1 MMTTLEPPVLAAS
14 QSALD
19 PSKPVLLIVDDE
31 AGPRTSLRFV
41 FKDTFTCV
49 TTNGGFEALAVARS
63 NPVDVA
69 ILDVRMPDMSGV
81 DVLRELKAIN
91 PDIECVLLTGYETLE
106 SARAAM
112 HYGAAEYLNKPFDVF
127 NIREVVDRCLA
138 RRHEKHRATAN
149 LRSLQELNRN
159 LTRVVADQLR
169 TTTANTL
176 SAGVVHELNNPL
188 SIISGYIQLLELD
201 LAKVS
206 QGDAKATHSIQQRL
220 TTIQREIQRCK
231 EIAERFL
238 CFSRTPRAQTDVIN
252 ITPLVEDTALLLRA
266 HPARGQCRVS
276 AKTVEPVLSV
286 KVNPVE
292 LMQVL
297 INIGVN
303 ALQSMTGQGAI
314 VFTAESAPAPA
325 HPIFRAKAYDP
336 QSPLIRIST
345 TDTGCG
351 IPAENIAQIF
361 TPHFTTKATGTG
373 LGLAVVA
380 DLVGKFNGAIEIS
393 SAVGQGTTFNIYLPA
408 ATPTPAAAAVTAPQ
422 S

>member
-1 MMTTLEPPVLAAS
+1 MTLEPPALPITPAAPTK
-14 QSALD
+14 LN
-19 PSKPVLLIVDDE
+19 PRLPVLLIVDDE
-31 AGPRTSLRFV
+31 TGPRAALRFV
-41 FKDTFTCV
+41 FKDQFNCIS
-49 TTNGGFEALAVARS
+49 TTGGLEALAYARL
-63 NPVDVA
+63 NPVAVA

-112 HYGAAEYLNKPFDVF
+112 HYGAAEYLNKPFDVVK
-127 NIREVVDRCLA
+127 IREVVERCLA
-138 RRHEKHRATAN
+138 RRDEKHRAAAN

-169 TTTANTL
+169 TTTASAL

-188 SIISGYIQLLELD
+188 SIIAGYIQLLEND
-201 LAKVS
+201 LS
-206 QGDAKATHSIQQRL
+206 QLGGGDIRTAHCNIQKRL
-220 TTIQREIQRCK
+220 TTMQREIQRCK

-238 CFSRTPRAQTDVIN
+238 CFARAPQAQPKVIN
-252 ITPLVEDTALLLRA
+252 VTPLVEDTALLLRA
-266 HPARGQCRVS
+266 HPSRGQCRVN
-276 AKTVEPVLSV
+276 AQTDVPVLT
-286 KVNPVE
+286 VNASPVE

-303 ALQSMTGQGAI
+303 ALQAMNGQGKLL
-314 VFTAESAPAPA
+314 FTAKHTTTPVN
-325 HPIFRAKAYDP
+325 PIFHSPTYNP
-336 QSPLIRIST
+336 QSPFVCISA

-351 IPAENIAQIF
+351 IPPENVAKIF

-380 DLVGKFNGAIEIS
+380 DIVGKLSGAIEII
-393 SAVGQGTTFNIYLPA
+393 SAIGEGTTFNIYLPA
-408 ATPTPAAAAVTAPQ
+408 AHSPQ
-422 S
+422 PPE